1 MNADRS
7 TRRPAQ
13 SARAAEGP
21 VADFL
26 VIGSGVAGLRAA
38 IELSRH
44 GRVIMLTK
52 GHPLESSSI
61 YAQGGVAVAL
71 SEEDD
76 VAIHLTDTV
85 KAGHGLCREE
95 AVRVLVEEGPARIQ
109 ELITWG
115 ARFDKVGD
123 KFAFAREA
131 AHSRSRIL
139 RARGDATGNEMVR
152 VLLAEARRRKMIQH
166 LGRHFTVDLVVVDG
180 RCRGALV
187 LNEVTGARFILP
199 AQAVI
204 LTTGG
209 AGQVY
214 ARTTNPPNATG
225 DGMAMAYRAGAA
237 LEDMEFVQFH
247 PTALYLPSSPPFLL
261 SEAIRGEG
269 GELRNIKG
277 EPFMQRYHP
286 AGTLAPRDIVARA
299 IWSEMAA
306 TRSRHVYLDVT
317 HLDAAFIK
325 RRFPTIYSTCL
336 RYDIDMTE
344 EWIPVSPSAHY
355 MMGGVKTDTMGA
367 TSLPGL
373 FAAGEV
379 ACSGVHGANR
389 LASNSLLEGLVFGA
403 RSAKAATVY
412 AARGARAAA
421 PVPSLRELDA
431 GPPAEVE
438 DADKLRSSLRRV
450 MWGKVGLVR
459 TRDSLVS
466 ATGQLSRWERA
477 FNRPFTTRLALEV
490 KNMVEVGRCIAEAAL
505 WRENSVGAHYR
516 ADFPDHRRP
525 GWKVHSHMQQDSLL
539 SDPGHESKRPRVVP
553 LRAGKAKPA

>member
-1 MNADRS
+1 MSARLPA
-7 TRRPAQ
+7 RRPSRSLRSAQ
-13 SARAAEGP
+13 GP
-21 VADFL
+21 AADFL

-44 GRVIMLTK
+44 GRVIVLTK

-85 KAGHGLCREE
+85 KAGHGLCRED

-109 ELITWG
+109 ELIAWG
-115 ARFDKVGD
+115 ARFDKIGG

-152 VLLAEARRRKMIQH
+152 VLMAEARRRKMIQH
-166 LGRHFTVDLVVVDG
+166 LGRHFTVDLVVVEG

-187 LNEVTGARFILP
+187 LNEVTGERLVLP
-199 AQAVI
+199 ARAVI

-225 DGMAMAYRAGAA
+225 DGMAMAYRAGAV

-277 EPFMQRYHP
+277 EPFMHRYHP

-317 HLDAAFIK
+317 HLEAAFIK

-379 ACSGVHGANR
+379 AGSGVHGANR

-403 RSAKAATVY
+403 RAARAATAE
-412 AARGARAAA
+412 AARGTRPA
-421 PVPSLRELDA
+421 PPLPSPRDVDA
-431 GPPAEVE
+431 GPSAEVE

-459 TRDSLVS
+459 TRDSLVG

-477 FNRPFTTRLALEV
+477 LNRPFTTRLALEV
-490 KNMVEVGRCIAEAAL
+490 KNMVQVGRCIAEAAL

-516 ADFPDHRRP
+516 ADFPDHRAP
-525 GWKVHSHMQQDSLL
+525 GWKTHSHLQLESLPDG
-539 SDPGHESKRPRVVP
+539 SIPGEQRPPVVL
-553 LRAGKAKPA
+553 LRARKPTSA